1 MSGLKFLLPAM
12 LLLIGACEKPSGT
25 TQPAPQSATQPR
37 LKALEMRHRVYLFRH
52 DVHTTITPDGLLRSV
67 QIHNKTYGPGD
78 ADPKSE
84 RVEVREGH
92 LTPQQMDELAAMFE
106 GWESLAT
113 TRYGGV
119 PDGGEIEVSRKV
131 VAQCRCGRSATRP
144 FCDGTHKAIGFRAES
159 GVAERESRTS
169 P

>member
-1 MSGLKFLLPAM
+1 
-12 LLLIGACEKPSGT
+12 
-25 TQPAPQSATQPR
+25 
-37 LKALEMRHRVYLFRH
+37 MRHRVYLFRH

-92 LTPQQMDELAAMFE
+92 LTPQQMGELAAMFE
-106 GWESLAT
+106 GWESYAT

-119 PDGGEIEVSRKV
+119 PDGGEIELRYGDKTVAGGSATPERVWEIDRHINELTRKMPV
-131 VAQCRCGRSATRP
+131 VKEGATRP
-144 FCDGTHKAIGFRAES
+144 
-159 GVAERESRTS
+159 GV
-169 P
+169 